1 MSRWSDPRDDDD
13 RSPELDQFDW
23 YDRDRSDDS
32 HDLDPRA
39 IDRVPEFDGESRDPF
54 ARQLD
59 LPNDDVRERVLDRQ
73 HDIDLRGSETRLMAN
88 IGAFRVLQL
97 DDYRDCE
104 RSQDGPAPGDI
115 QRLKRAGFI
124 EERAHV
130 FDGERV
136 KIATLTREGRNFLER
151 HRHRDRDQ
159 GQRYYD
165 GISKPRELAHDAQI
179 YRAYRH
185 TVDRLERDLDARVQR
200 VMLDNEL
207 KREYQQFLQE
217 RNRGDALSD
226 GRPKRTEEEIC
237 DWAQEHNLP
246 VIDGSVQFPDVRI
259 EYELPN
265 HERHIEDVE
274 VLTEDYRGVQM
285 AAKSQSG
292 FTCYRSSTG
301 RVSGASGKRGGG
313 RPFDPRAAKDFL

>member
-1 MSRWSDPRDDDD
+1 MSRDPRDDD
-13 RSPELDQFDW
+13 RSPEPNEFDW
-23 YDRDRSDDS
+23 IERDQSGHAHEVDARYLDWSPQFERES
-32 HDLDPRA
+32 H
-39 IDRVPEFDGESRDPF
+39 DPF

-59 LPNDDVRERVLDRQ
+59 LPDDDARERVLDRE
-73 HDIDLRGSETRLMAN
+73 HDIELRGSEARLMATV
-88 IGAFRVLQL
+88 GAFRVLQL
-97 DDYRDCE
+97 DDYRDCNRPE
-104 RSQDGPAPGDI
+104 NGPVRADME
-115 QRLKRAGFI
+115 RLKRAGFI

-130 FDGERV
+130 FDGAKV

-151 HRHRDRDQ
+151 HRHRDRDH
-159 GQRYYD
+159 GQRFYD

-226 GRPKRTEEEIC
+226 GRPKRTEEEIR
-237 DWAQEHNLP
+237 DWAQEHDLP
-246 VIDGSVQFPDVRI
+246 IIDGSVQFPDVRI

-265 HERHIEDVE
+265 HDRDTVDVE
-274 VLTEDYRGVQM
+274 VLTEDYRGAHM
-285 AAKSQSG
+285 GAKSQSG
-292 FTCYRSSTG
+292 FTCYRASTG

-313 RPFDPRAAKDFL
+313 RPFDPRAAKEFT